1 MAEFKLDRFKYRWRG
16 NWQTATSYRKDDIV
30 LVGGRSYVCLVAHTA
45 SSVFRDDL
53 NAILPDSNP
62 PQPQPRWVVMTAART
77 FKGSWSTTTVYEKGD
92 LVLLNGSLYVCATAH
107 TASTFESDESNW
119 NIFALGI
126 DYIGDWQASTEYTAG
141 ALAKYNGIVYKCITT
156 HTGGATLENNIDE
169 WTVFY
174 EGNEFKGTWAS
185 STNYRK
191 NDIVRYGGNIFLC
204 LLTHTSSGEFISDE
218 YYQLLVPGLQ
228 FDGVW
233 TDSTYYQEGDIVRF
247 GGYVYIAAADNYAE
261 EPSVFTDKWTLLYPG
276 NSYKGDWAVSVEY
289 YPGDVVLRG
298 GNLYKALEFISGD
311 GSSLDYT
318 DESRWELLIPG
329 KSYNSTWTTN
339 ADYEINDVV
348 YFYGT
353 AYVCNT
359 AHTSSNDNYPGDN
372 GNGIVFWDI
381 LIEAGDTGGMTA
393 LGDLLTYG
401 LNQTVKGDGST
412 LGDTRVPIGNTGQFL
427 SVSEDLEAY
436 WRTVRNDS
444 EKIYVSNNGDD
455 TVNDGTFYFPFKTI
469 RHACQYVEDT
479 FDPLTPATVQV
490 ATGNYKEIGPISIP
504 AGCVVMG
511 DELRSTTIEATGPI
525 DAYQNFKT
533 LHYDGLDRFIQI
545 IGDILTNT
553 PITKSVG
560 NTFDQSYSETA
571 STVDVANDVVLL
583 LDDYK
588 DYIDFRIDSGSS
600 DPTLSGSNTENADD
614 NYLNGSII
622 LDLNRNFIA
631 QELYYFLVSENP
643 DYTFTRNYVVED
655 YRELVRGLARDIKFS
670 GNYLTLFA
678 ARRFVNGTNGST
690 TDDLFYAR
698 DTTGLRQASISGLT
712 GGLNPPGVF
721 DLYQR
726 PTGGA
731 CVSLDPGWGPDDER
745 VWIVNRSPYIQG
757 ITNIGDNCVGQ
768 KVDGSL
774 HNGGNRSMT
783 SNDFTQVLSDGI
795 GAWITNNGR
804 AELVSVFTYYCTVGY
819 LAENGGIIRATNGNN
834 SYGNFGSIA
843 DGFDANE
850 TPQSV
855 TVNTR
860 NNEAQVKDV
869 FAGGTT
875 DRIFQF
881 QYTNCGEDY
890 TTASAE
896 IIGAGNNADVEY
908 IDFRDGALFNARLI
922 NTSGSGS
929 EGGAGYTT
937 KGGNAQLTSG
947 AQSRILLTASDTTQF
962 LSEIENMRIIIVA
975 GDGVGQYGYISGFDQ
990 ASKEVTVRRESD
1002 GELGWDHIIPGTPIE
1017 GALDSTAQYRI
1028 EPRVSASAP
1037 PFATSNVSLGTNHV
1051 FVDAGS
1057 TGTTVDYVNIS
1068 LPEGSGAVFET
1079 SRTSAVAN
1087 INRSGPDYSVV
1098 LTNPGSGYAVGDILI
1113 VPGTDLGGAQPDN
1126 NLTITVTET
1135 TEDSTNSIVNFSISG
1150 TGRGSRIVAIGDGS
1164 TALYSD
1170 DGNTWTE
1177 STLPF
1182 SATMSKL
1189 IAAKNRF
1196 LAVFED
1202 ENRLAFSYTGEEWT
1216 SRSLPVTQSWQ
1227 DGAYGNNTFVII
1239 GTDTRQ
1245 YVYSSDGLSW
1255 SNNNLPAGSDS
1266 TDDQWQS
1273 IAFGFGK
1280 FVVLSGSQTKDVL
1293 VSTNGI
1299 SWTENDGVLP
1309 AGNYDWIAVEFGG
1322 DRFLALDRNGK
1333 TAYSFDGEVWYA
1345 GSSANDTGDTLVYI
1359 DLQFGQGVF
1368 AAIGSTGS
1376 TTSKIKTTEDGILWT
1391 ERDLGATED
1400 YSAITF
1406 QSLNNLPT
1414 FICFAD
1420 NAISADI
1427 VKANIGKTAKL
1438 RADIQTGSFAN
1449 VIIWDPGSGYTDSNP
1464 PVLTIYDDNAT
1475 SDAETSQ
1482 RLGNGV
1488 LAQPTFLNRGTGY
1501 RTSST
1506 VVTVSGDGFADI
1518 IPESSTVVLS
1528 GVQTVPG
1535 PGVQIRFSTVEDPST
1550 EDPDDLLLF
1559 SGVQITDL
1567 GDDGSGNGTKNVQF
1581 TLSPSLRNEYNIA
1594 HNTVVTLRENYS
1606 QCRITGHDFLDI
1618 GTGNFTETN
1627 YPDLYAGGAFFEAIP
1642 ANEVLEANGGRVF
1655 YTSTDQDGNF
1665 RAGELFAVNQATG
1678 VVTISAEFFDL
1689 DGLTELALGGVRL
1702 GGSGTVVNEF
1712 STDPTFAADSNSIIP
1727 TQRAVATFLA
1737 TRLSVG
1743 GSELETNQLQAGSV
1757 IVGGVEDAISI
1768 AGDSYLEIGTDVVI
1782 DGQDSLGNPA
1792 GVGGTFISQIL
1803 LTRTYNDTMQ

>member
-1 MAEFKLDRFKYRWRG
+1 MAEFKLDRYKYRWRG
-16 NWQTATSYRKDDIV
+16 TWQSGTSYRRDDIV

-45 SSVFRDDL
+45 ASVFRDDL

-77 FKGSWSTTTVYEKGD
+77 FKGSWSDSGVYEKGD
-92 LVLLNGSLYVCATAH
+92 VVLLNGTLYLCATPH
-107 TASTFESDESNW
+107 TASTFEADESNW
-119 NIFALGI
+119 NIFALHI
-126 DYIGDWQASTEYTAG
+126 DFIGDWQTTTEYTPG
-141 ALAKYNGIVYKCITT
+141 AIAKYNGIVYKCITS
-156 HTGGATLENNIDE
+156 HTSGATLENNLED
-169 WTVFY
+169 WSVFFNGDDY
-174 EGNEFKGTWAS
+174 KGLWS
-185 STNYRK
+185 SGIEYRQ
-191 NDIVRYGGNIFLC
+191 NDIVRYGGNLYRC
-204 LLTHTSSGEFISDE
+204 LTTHSSTGDFISE
-218 YYQLLVPGLQ
+218 GNFVLFVPGLQ
-228 FDGVW
+228 FDAVW
-233 TDSTYYQEGDIVRF
+233 SSSAVYQEGDIVRF
-247 GGYVYIAAADNYAE
+247 GGYIYVASKDSTAK
-261 EPSVFTDKWTLLYPG
+261 EPSVYTDSWTLLYPG
-276 NSYKGDWAVSVEY
+276 NSYKGDWSVSVEY
-289 YPGDVVLRG
+289 LPGDVVLRC

-318 DESRWELLIPG
+318 DDSTWELLVPG
-329 KSYNSTWTTN
+329 KNYYSNWLVDTE
-339 ADYEINDVV
+339 YEINDVV
-348 YFYGT
+348 YFFGT

-359 AHTSSNDNYPGDN
+359 AHTSSNNNYPGDN
-372 GNGIVFWDI
+372 GNGIVFWDT
-381 LIEAGDTGGMTA
+381 LIQAGDTGGMTEV
-393 LGDLLTYG
+393 GDLLTYG
-401 LNQTVKGDGST
+401 LSQTIKGDNST
-412 LGDTRVPIGNTGQFL
+412 LGDTRVPIGLAGQFL
-427 SVSEDLEAY
+427 SVSEDLEVY
-436 WRTVRNDS
+436 WRNVRNDS
-444 EKIYVSNNGDD
+444 EVVYVSTSGDD
-455 TVNDGTFYFPFKTI
+455 TLNDGTFYYPFRTI
-469 RHACQYVEDT
+469 RHACQYIEDT
-479 FDPLTPATVQV
+479 LDPLTPAKVQV
-490 ATGNYKEIGPISIP
+490 ATGNYVEIGPISVP

-525 DAYQNFKT
+525 ASYSNFKT
-533 LHYDGLDRFIQI
+533 LHYEGIDRFIQI

-553 PITKSVG
+553 PITKSAG
-560 NTFDQSYSETA
+560 NTFTQSYGPTA
-571 STVDVANDVVLL
+571 STIDVANDVVSL

-588 DYIDFRIDSGSS
+588 NYIDFRIDSGST
-600 DPTLSGSNTENADD
+600 DPTITGSNTENADD
-614 NYLNGSII
+614 NYLNGSSI

-631 QELYYFLVSENP
+631 QELYFYLVAQNP
-643 DYTFTRNYVVED
+643 DYSFARNYVVED

-670 GNYLTLFA
+670 GNYLTINA
-678 ARRFVNGTNGST
+678 AVRYVGGTNGST
-690 TDDLFYAR
+690 TNDLFYMR

-712 GGLNPPGVF
+712 GSLNPPGVF

-731 CVSLDPGWGPDDER
+731 CVSLDPGWGPDDQR

-757 ITNIGDNCVGQ
+757 ITNIGNNCVGQ
-768 KVDGSL
+768 KVDGAL

-819 LAENGGIIRATNGNN
+819 LAENGGVIRATNGNN
-834 SYGNFGSIA
+834 SYGNFGAIS

-850 TPQSV
+850 TPQN
-855 TVNTR
+855 VNVNNR

-869 FAGGTT
+869 IAGGSN
-875 DRIFQF
+875 DRIFLY
-881 QYTNCGEDY
+881 QYTNCGEEY
-890 TTASAE
+890 TEATSD
-896 IIGAGNNADVEY
+896 IVGAGNGASVEHTE
-908 IDFRDGALFNARLI
+908 FRDGALFNARLI

-929 EGGAGYTT
+929 EGGSGYTT
-937 KGGNAQLTSG
+937 KGGNAQITSG
-947 AQSRILLTASDTTQF
+947 AQTRILLSATDTTQF

-1017 GALDSTAQYRI
+1017 SALDSTATYRI

-1037 PFATSNVSLGTNHV
+1037 PFTTDNVSLGTNHV

-1057 TGTTVDYVNIS
+1057 TGTTVDYTNIT
-1068 LPEGSGAVFET
+1068 LPDGTGEIFET
-1079 SRTSAVAN
+1079 TRISAVAN
-1087 INRSGPDYSVV
+1087 INRAGTEYSVT
-1098 LTNPGSGYAVGDILI
+1098 LTNAGSGYAVGDTLI
-1113 VPGTDLGGAQPDN
+1113 VSGTDLGGTQPDN
-1126 NLTITVTET
+1126 NLTITVTAT
-1135 TEDSTNSIVNFSISG
+1135 TEDSTNSIVSFTTSG
-1150 TGRGSRIVAIGDGS
+1150 TGRGPRIVAIGDGS

-1170 DGNTWTE
+1170 DGDTWTE
-1177 STLPF
+1177 STMPF

-1196 LAVFED
+1196 VAVFED
-1202 ENRLAFSYTGEEWT
+1202 ENRVAFSYTGEEWT
-1216 SRSLPVTQSWQ
+1216 SRALPVTQTWQ
-1227 DGAYGNNTFVII
+1227 DGVYGNNTFVVI

-1245 YVYSSDGLSW
+1245 YVYSSDGLTW
-1255 SNNNLPAGSDS
+1255 SSNNLPVGSDS

-1293 VSTNGI
+1293 VSTNGV
-1299 SWTENDGVLP
+1299 SWTEKDGVLP
-1309 AGNYDWIAVEFGG
+1309 AGDYDWIAVEFGG

-1333 TAYSFDGEVWYA
+1333 TAYSFDGEIWYA
-1345 GSSANDTGDTLVYI
+1345 GNSANDVGDTLTYI
-1359 DLQFGQGVF
+1359 DLQYGQGVF
-1368 AAIGSTGS
+1368 VAIGTSGS
-1376 TTSKIKTTEDGILWT
+1376 TTSKIKTTEDGVLWT
-1391 ERDLGATED
+1391 ERDLGVTEA

-1420 NAISADI
+1420 NAITADI

-1438 RADIQTGSFAN
+1438 RADISAGSFAN
-1449 VIIWDPGSGYTDSNP
+1449 MLIWDPGSGYTDANP
-1464 PVLTIYDDNAT
+1464 PVLTVYDDNAS
-1475 SDAETSQ
+1475 SDVETNQ

-1488 LAQPTFLNRGTGY
+1488 LAQPSFLNRGTGY

-1506 VVTVSGDGFADI
+1506 VVTITGDGFADI
-1518 IPESSTVVLS
+1518 VPEGSEVTIS
-1528 GVQTVPG
+1528 GISTVPG
-1535 PGVQIRFSTVEDPST
+1535 PGVQIRFATILDSSTA
-1550 EDPDDLLLF
+1550 DPDDLLLF

-1567 GDDGSGNGTKNVQF
+1567 GDDGTGNNTRNVKF
-1581 TLSPSLRNEYNIA
+1581 TLSPSLRNEYNLA
-1594 HNTVVTLRENYS
+1594 HNTGVTLRENYS

-1618 GTGNFTETN
+1618 GTGNFNETN
-1627 YPDLYAGGAFFEAIP
+1627 YPDLYAGGAFFEAVP

-1678 VVTISAEFFDL
+1678 IVTISAEFFDL

-1712 STDPTFAADSNSIIP
+1712 STDPTFAADSNSVVP
-1727 TQRAVATFLA
+1727 TQRAIATFLA

-1757 IVGGVEDAISI
+1757 IVGGADNVIDIS
-1768 AGDSYLEIGTDVVI
+1768 GDSYLTVGTDVTI

-1792 GVGGTFISQIL
+1792 GVGGTLISQML
-1803 LTRTYNDTMQ
+1803 LTRTQDDTMQ